1 MLDHHFPGYE
11 DLPIGY
17 WRFSVAKLN
26 ETGKF
31 DGISESCVNRSCF
44 RLELRFEKDR
54 HPEGELLRMVEDLE

>member
-31 DGISESCVNRSCF
+31 DWIS
-44 RLELRFEKDR
+44 
-54 HPEGELLRMVEDLE
+54 